1 MQNLWFT
8 TSKIINHVKARLG
21 AAVRTLELDND
32 AIAQVL
38 KDETLEALS
47 VYFPKTIGYIVDTKE
62 DIVDNQRGLFYIN
75 TPTQLLGAE
84 LILSMS
90 TLGQSGAYD
99 FYDRS
104 FQICPHE
111 FVLAW
116 LQAEVSGFTTIPYS
130 AELVPPNKIR
140 ITPIPPSTNENKI
153 ALKLKVAHTD
163 FTEFHPGLREVIYDL
178 GACDVKL
185 DILGFRSVFTNI
197 NASMADLELSMGT
210 FEEAKSERKELLE
223 KIRSFQ
229 HLSVNRRKIWCQ

>member
-1 MQNLWFT
+1 MQDLWFT

-21 AAVRTLELDND
+21 ASVRGLELDND
-32 AIAQVL
+32 AIAKIL
-38 KDETLEALS
+38 KDETLPALS
-47 VYFPKTIGYIVDTKE
+47 VFFPKTIGYIVDTKQ

-153 ALKLKVAHTD
+153 ALKLKVAHSD
-163 FTEFHPGLREVIYDL
+163 FTEFHPGLRETIFKL
-178 GACDVKL
+178 ARCDVKL
-185 DILGFRSVFTNI
+185 DILGLRTVFTNI
-197 NASMADLELSMGT
+197 NTSMADLELSMGT
-210 FEEAKSERKELLE
+210 FEQAEAERNELIE

-229 HLSVNRRKIWCQ
+229 HLSVNRRKCWTL